1 MSENVRTLCGKLHSK
16 SNISKHRKTCLKCI
30 KYEQSERRRIQEE
43 KCEIDQLKARLDELE
58 KQPKTTNV
66 FVNII
71 PFSQEPML
79 SQETIEDLLEPAS
92 DCVPKYVKQKHFLKA
107 GGNIRIPNKSQKRI
121 QVLCEEAGEK
131 IWVTK
136 DRDDFIK
143 NLTGISMTELDE
155 KYGASTI
162 SENYRRW
169 ATRFNN
175 SDKIIQQKLD
185 NQILYTILD
194 NQTYDK

>member
-1 MSENVRTLCGKLHSK
+1 MRHSLPIAPQFYVTAPQACPYLDDRQERKLFAALQGDEAQSLNNCLSKQGFRRSQNVLYRP
-16 SNISKHRKTCLKCI
+16 TCLDCAACL
-30 KYEQSERRRIQEE
+30 S
-43 KCEIDQLKARLDELE
+43 ARVE
-58 KQPKTTNV
+58 
-66 FVNII
+66 
-71 PFSQEPML
+71 
-79 SQETIEDLLEPAS
+79 
-92 DCVPKYVKQKHFLKA
+92 VKQFF
-107 GGNIRIPNKSQKRI
+107 PNKSQKRI